1 MNSETKNRKWLWLAG
16 AALVVLYFAPSVVRS
31 FREAAAYQER
41 MREMNAQAGNARAGM
56 RGPGAAVSQPGGTS
70 VPQGAG
76 VAPPTATP
84 SRLTGMWVNQQAVAS
99 AELCTVN
106 LEIRDK
112 GQGEVNG
119 YVKLLCYP
127 TMAYFAKHH
136 EPVNPQAVL
145 TKVLNPIAAIMSGGV
160 KDGAVAFHV
169 DKVVGTQED
178 GCGLTAFTVTP
189 FGSDEIAIEWQRG
202 ACPGGQMTL
211 TRQGR

>member
-1 MNSETKNRKWLWLAG
+1 MNTTNNKRKWWIIG
-16 AALVVLYFAPSVVRS
+16 AALVVLYFAPSLLRS

-41 MREMNAQAGNARAGM
+41 MREMNAQAQNARAGM
-56 RGPGAAVSQPGGTS
+56 RGPSVTSPQPGAANAPQAVTVVSP
-70 VPQGAG
+70 A
-76 VAPPTATP
+76 AP
-84 SRLTGMWVNQQAVAS
+84 SRLVGMWVNQQSVAS

-119 YVKLLCYP
+119 YLKLLCYP
-127 TMAYFAKHH
+127 TMAYFAKHN
-136 EPVNPQAVL
+136 ERPNPQAVL

-160 KDGAVAFHV
+160 KDGTVAFHV

-189 FGSDEIAIEWQRG
+189 FGSDEVAVEWQRG
-202 ACPGGQMTL
+202 ACTGGQMTL